1 MVPLSSAGVN
11 LDVSTSA
18 SSTIQHMLQSDIATT
33 VPKCSIE
40 KSKIVRYYCD
50 FFMQYDGHILECQ
63 DIRSKTRYTYRYK

>member
-1 MVPLSSAGVN
+1 MLPLSSAGVN

-33 VPKCSIE
+33 VPELCYE

-50 FFMQYDGHILECQ
+50 LTYL
-63 DIRSKTRYTYRYK
+63 DIRSKTRYTYR